1 MSKKIKKYNEERGT
15 WQSYELWEWMY
26 MEKIQACPRCNRA
39 ITTFPALSRRDNKTD
54 ICSDCGTAEGL
65 EDYANQPYDGHIYW
79 KEKTDE

>member
-15 WQSYELWEWMY
+15 WQSYD
-26 MEKIQACPRCNRA
+26 ACPRCNSA